1 MKRNS
6 QNLVK
11 RFGQIYQN
19 ALIIFK
25 TDLTRKRSKNVSNL
39 ISEIEG
45 WKVNGGLKD
54 ICNKIANGI
63 CKYILDRSFE
73 IHKAT
78 PSPEESNSTYSKGIM
93 ALSETYMNHVSNIF
107 NL

>member
-1 MKRNS
+1 MPESDPKKCPTWYPK
-6 QNLVK
+6 LK
-11 RFGQIYQN
+11 DG
-19 ALIIFK
+19 
-25 TDLTRKRSKNVSNL
+25 
-39 ISEIEG
+39 
-45 WKVNGGLKD
+45 KVNGDLKD
-54 ICNKIANGI
+54 ICNKITNGI
-63 CKYILDRSFE
+63 CKYILDQSFE